1 MIWIVLALCVLCIA
15 MSCAALW
22 YREKWRFEYEL
33 REALRIEWEITDKR
47 RMDLENWVEDLRSQ
61 LPNRDSK
68 GRYCK
73 RKEKR

>member
-1 MIWIVLALCVLCIA
+1 MEWICLGLAMLCIA
-15 MSCAALW
+15 MACVALW

-61 LPNRDSK
+61 LPKRDSK
-68 GRYCK
+68 GRFCK
-73 RKEKR
+73 RR